1 MYFETQQLEDHVT
14 GMSKL
19 HNDPEIRIIGGVGD
33 NKIPVSTNIP
43 STLEDD
49 FLKGGG
55 FCNLLCSEVDLCKPD
70 SFCITMPT
78 SILIEPTP
86 ILNPSLVKWSIQVVW
101 QSNTFGLVL
110 KYAENMS
117 GCNTLVHFR

>member
-1 MYFETQQLEDHVT
+1 MLQ
-14 GMSKL
+14 L
-19 HNDPEIRIIGGVGD
+19 HNGPEIRIIGGEGD

-101 QSNTFGLVL
+101 QSNIFGEIL